1 MQPIQIT
8 LKNPIQ
14 ATITLIAKEALNGDI
29 MIYDHP
35 EMNVIFSPGKKV
47 VTLLP
52 KTSYS
57 DRVFN
62 TQKRF
67 IDYLIAKGIA
77 EPKSIRSGSAFYTL
91 ECQLF
96 DSKDKNVSPTDVFL
110 YLTAKFLKEE
120 EPLYNAINY
129 YDTEVD
135 EMFLNP
141 DEDNSTELGEF
152 GHEIDNQV
160 DQYTNV
166 GSTSLRYMYEGLC

>member
-8 LKNPIQ
+8 IKSPIQ
-14 ATITLIAKEALNGDI
+14 ATISLIAKETLNGDI

-35 EMNVIFSPGKKV
+35 EMNIILSPGKKV

-52 KTSYS
+52 KTQYS
-57 DRVFN
+57 DKVFN

-67 IDYLIAKGIA
+67 IDYLIAKGVA

-96 DSKDKNVSPTDVFL
+96 DSKNKNISPTDVFL
-110 YLTAKFLKEE
+110 YLTATFMKDE
-120 EPLYNAINY
+120 EPFYNAVNY

-135 EMFLNP
+135 KMFLEP
-141 DEDNSTELGEF
+141 SEEDTTELGEF
-152 GHEIDNQV
+152 DHQIDRVV
-160 DQYTNV
+160 DQYA
-166 GSTSLRYMYEGLC
+166 GAGQMSYRYLYEGLC